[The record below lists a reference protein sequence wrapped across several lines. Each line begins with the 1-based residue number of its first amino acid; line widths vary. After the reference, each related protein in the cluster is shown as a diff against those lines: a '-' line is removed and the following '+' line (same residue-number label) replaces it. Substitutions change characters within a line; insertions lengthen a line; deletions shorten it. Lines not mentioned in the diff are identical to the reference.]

1 MSEILL
7 RAPATIANF
16 GPGFDIFALAL
27 DVPSNTFRIR
37 LNSTGQVA
45 VRFAGDN
52 QGIPTFA
59 QDNTAGLAAI
69 HFLRRTGV
77 SEGAEVEI
85 FMGMSSGSGLGSS
98 AASAAA
104 CAFGLDK
111 LCGSGL
117 PERDLIDI
125 ASQGEVASGG
135 TSHADNVAAC
145 LLGGFVLITSYRP
158 LDFLRIPVPDIIP
171 LVVGV
176 MHKPQQT
183 TRRLIPN
190 TLPLPEAKEQMSS
203 CARLVQALMA
213 GDLEAFGRAVNT
225 DYISEPVRSSFIPGY
240 REFKD
245 SALAAGAFGCN
256 VSGGGSSVFAVCP
269 PERTGAVAGV
279 MTDVFSRNG
288 ADCRVLITR
297 ASNTGVV
304 EVDEL

>member
-1 MSEILL
+1 LKEILL

-27 DVPSNTFRIR
+27 DGPFNRFRIR
-37 LNSTGQVA
+37 LNDSGRITVRLTG
-45 VRFAGDN
+45 DDE
-52 QGIPTFA
+52 GIPTSPEN
-59 QDNTAGLAAI
+59 NTAGLAAI
-69 HFLRRTGV
+69 HFFRRI
-77 SEGAEVEI
+77 SSSAGAEIEI
-85 FMGMSSGSGLGSS
+85 IMGMRSGSGLGSS

-104 CAFGLDK
+104 CVVGLNK

-117 PERDLIDI
+117 PDRDLIEI

-135 TSHADNVAAC
+135 TPHADNAAAC
-145 LLGGFVLITSYRP
+145 LLGGFVLVTSYRP
-158 LDFLRIPVPDIIP
+158 LGFCRIRVPDIP

-190 TLPLPEAKEQMSS
+190 TLSLPEVKEQMSS
-203 CARLVQALMA
+203 CARLIQALMA
-213 GDLEAFGRAVNT
+213 ADLEGFGAAVNT

-240 REFKD
+240 REFKEK
-245 SALAAGAFGCN
+245 ALAAGAFGCN

-269 PERTGAVAGV
+269 PARTEAVAGL
-279 MTDVFSRNG
+279 MTDIFRRAS
-288 ADCRVLITR
+288 ADCRVLVTR
-297 ASNTGVV
+297 AGNAGVV